1 MMIGFLKG
9 RVEHITLEN
18 IYLDVGGVGYELFVP
33 NPEKYHLY
41 DEVMVHTYLAIREND
56 VTLYGFFTK
65 DEKELFL
72 KLISV
77 KGIGPKSA
85 IGMLAKASYEG
96 IIEAIETGN
105 LGYLKKL
112 PGIGPKAA
120 GQIILDLKGHLK
132 VDTTVTI
139 KENPVFKEAKEALK
153 GFGFKAQEIDNALS
167 KIQDED
173 IEVSDCIFKALQYLN
188 RK

>member
-1 MMIGFLKG
+1 MIGFLRGKI
-9 RVEHITLEN
+9 EHVTIEN
-18 IYLDVGGVGYELFVP
+18 IYLDVCGVGYEIFVP
-33 NPEKYHLY
+33 NPERYHLY
-41 DEVMVHTYLAIREND
+41 EEVMVHTYLAIREND

-65 DEKELFL
+65 DEKELFM

-85 IGMLAKASYEG
+85 VSMLSKGSYEG

-120 GQIILDLKGHLK
+120 GQIILDLKGHLR
-132 VDTTVTI
+132 VDTSVTV
-139 KENPVFKEAKEALK
+139 KENPVFK
-153 GFGFKAQEIDNALS
+153 
-167 KIQDED
+167 
-173 IEVSDCIFKALQYLN
+173 
-188 RK
+188 

>member
-1 MMIGFLKG
+1 MIGFLRGKI
-9 RVEHITLEN
+9 EHVTIEN
-18 IYLDVGGVGYELFVP
+18 IYLDVCGVGYEIFVP
-33 NPEKYHLY
+33 NPERYHLY
-41 DEVMVHTYLAIREND
+41 EEVMVHTYLAIREND
-56 VTLYGFFTK
+56 VTLYGFITK
-65 DEKELFL
+65 DEKELFM

-85 IGMLAKASYEG
+85 VSMLSKGSYEG

-120 GQIILDLKGHLK
+120 GQIILDLKGHLR
-132 VDTTVTI
+132 VDTSVTV

-153 GFGFKAQEIDNALS
+153 NFGFKAQEIDNALS
-167 KIQDED
+167 KIQDEN
-173 IEVSDCIFKALQYLN
+173 IEVSDCIFKALQFLN

>member
-1 MMIGFLKG
+1 MIGFLRG
-9 RVEHITLEN
+9 RVEHISIEN
-18 IYLDVGGVGYELFVP
+18 IYLDVCGVGYVLCVP
-33 NPEKYHLY
+33 NPEKYKLY
-41 DEVMVHTYLAIREND
+41 EEVMVHTYLAIREND

-65 DEKELFL
+65 DEKELFM

-85 IGMLAKASYEG
+85 VSMLSKSSYEG

-105 LGYLKKL
+105 LSYLKKL

-132 VDTTVTI
+132 VETTVAV

-167 KIQDED
+167 KIQDENID
-173 IEVSDCIFKALQYLN
+173 VSDCIFKALQYLN